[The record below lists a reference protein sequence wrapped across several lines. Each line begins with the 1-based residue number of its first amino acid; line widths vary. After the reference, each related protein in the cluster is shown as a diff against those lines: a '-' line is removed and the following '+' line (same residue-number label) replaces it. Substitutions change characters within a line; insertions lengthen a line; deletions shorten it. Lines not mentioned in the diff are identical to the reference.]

1 MLKSFFQ
8 GVLVAI
14 TLLLLAVLCLP
25 IFFIFLWLTDT
36 TKSLADLLYL
46 PDILTGIV
54 ILFIALFFG
63 RLVLVLLKSI
73 KA

>member
-1 MLKSFFQ
+1 
-8 GVLVAI
+8 
-14 TLLLLAVLCLP
+14 LAVLCLP

>member
-1 MLKSFFQ
+1 
-8 GVLVAI
+8 
-14 TLLLLAVLCLP
+14 
-25 IFFIFLWLTDT
+25 LTDT

>member
-1 MLKSFFQ
+1 MKSFFQ

-14 TLLLLAVLCLP
+14 SLLLLAVLCLP
-25 IFFIFLWLTDT
+25 IFFYFLWLTDT
-36 TKSLADLLYL
+36 TKSIADLLYL
-46 PDILTGIV
+46 PNILTGIV

-63 RLVLVLLKSI
+63 RIVLVLLKSI

>member
-1 MLKSFFQ
+1 MLKIFFQ